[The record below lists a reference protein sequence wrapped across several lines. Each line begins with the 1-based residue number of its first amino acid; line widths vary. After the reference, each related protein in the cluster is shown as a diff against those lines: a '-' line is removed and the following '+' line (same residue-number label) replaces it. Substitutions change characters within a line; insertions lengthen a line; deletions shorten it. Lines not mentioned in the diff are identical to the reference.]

1 MPQHKSAEKRM
12 RTSAEARIRN
22 RQKRTRCRAAEKK
35 VLSLADKPTAQVEL
49 AKVFALLDHM
59 ATKGLYHQNTTAR
72 IKAKLSRHVGSL
84 QG

>member
-1 MPQHKSAEKRM
+1 M

-35 VLSLADKPTAQVEL
+35 VLSLTDKASAQAEL
-49 AKVFALLDHM
+49 TKVFALLDHM
-59 ATKGLYHQNTTAR
+59 ASKGLFHRNTTAR
-72 IKAKLSRHVGSL
+72 VKAKLSRYVGSL